1 MGLSHQQSPA
11 TFCIHQ
17 GICNMTVQFTD
28 LEALAQ
34 LGFDLTPID
43 VLAKQALQYHDAP
56 PEEILEL
63 LEEVAQ
69 TYVVLAQ
76 TLSPKLR
83 YSARKEIE
91 FLAFLYQDS
100 LRKSTSPHKVQNSQ
114 ESVLSLSHSVCA
126 IVNEL
131 LNSKKCQALQIFQI
145 VRAT

>member
-1 MGLSHQQSPA
+1 
-11 TFCIHQ
+11 
-17 GICNMTVQFTD
+17 MTVQFTD

-34 LGFDLTPID
+34 LGFETPIE
-43 VLAKQALQYHDAP
+43 VLAKQALEYHDAP

-69 TYVVLAQ
+69 TYVVLAP

-100 LRKSTSPHKVQNSQ
+100 LIKSTSPHQVQDSQ
-114 ESVLSLSHSVCA
+114 ESVRSLSHSVCA

-131 LNSKKCQALQIFQI
+131 LNSKKCQALQIFEI
-145 VRAT
+145 ARAT